1 MRSPAA
7 FLLVVLAL
15 FEGVLGYVNSQ
26 RGLRGALFGGSS
38 LHHLGAAR
46 QKQLHVK
53 MAASAVGEELFDDGY
68 ERRVGEFRGKL
79 GVLKRDVMNVVTRVV
94 VPFTLQLLFAVAL
107 SQVGALPAFAKGK
120 GKRRRGGG
128 GRVAARAKSSTKL
141 GAAAAATAAE
151 VATEALEGAASEAA
165 EAAVGAVAAPTSSGA
180 TTKKYSKVIKRLLEG
195 ANADGSNFNMKA
207 GDTRTEIAALLNS
220 FSSILILGALT
231 FGAYLKHKQREI
243 SQGRAMKRELNKV
256 VEYKENMYFEAV
268 QEILEKLA
276 DPKLKG
282 SQKASLTRQLKD
294 LDPEG
299 VIRKFLEEQG
309 ERPDIAH
316 LVNRK
321 KATKKKNKGTLKDR
335 PKKKKRKEEKM
346 DFSDDE
352 DDKVTPTPTPPSPAP
367 AAAPKSPLDKL
378 LLELGSS
385 LQGTLSESSRA
396 TVLKYLRGRL
406 EGISNEDKQQ
416 SAMGKIA
423 ARLGDEEY
431 WVNFAANLE

>member
-1 MRSPAA
+1 MRAA
-7 FLLVVLAL
+7 VVGLAVFLTLLQGDWAYVNLQKGSRGSLFGRSIQVARPKDLRRLNAL
-15 FEGVLGYVNSQ
+15 FATGV
-26 RGLRGALFGGSS
+26 
-38 LHHLGAAR
+38 
-46 QKQLHVK
+46 
-53 MAASAVGEELFDDGY
+53 VGDDLFDDRY
-68 ERRVGEFRGKL
+68 ERRMTEFRGKMD
-79 GVLKRDVMNVVTRVV
+79 VLKRDVMNVVTRVV
-94 VPFTLQLLFAVAL
+94 VPFALQLLFALAL
-107 SQVGALPAFAKGK
+107 SQVGAMPAFAKAK
-120 GKRRRGGG
+120 GKRRRAGGSG
-128 GRVAARAKSSTKL
+128 AARAKSSTTKL

-151 VATEALEGAASEAA
+151 VAAEAVEGAAGDVA
-165 EAAVGAVAAPTSSGA
+165 EAAVDVVKAPT
-180 TTKKYSKVIKRLLEG
+180 TKNYSKVIKRLLEG
-195 ANADGSNFNMKA
+195 ANADGSNFKMKA

-243 SQGRAMKRELNKV
+243 SQSRAMKRELNRV

-268 QEILEKLA
+268 EEILGKLA

-299 VIRKFLEEQG
+299 VIRKFLEEKG

-335 PKKKKRKEEKM
+335 PKKKRKKAKEEKM

-352 DDKVTPTPTPPSPAP
+352 EEKTAPPPPAPSPSPSPAS
-367 AAAPKSPLDKL
+367 PKSPVDKL

-385 LQGTLSESSRA
+385 LEGTLSDSSRA
-396 TVLKYLRGRL
+396 SVLKYLRGRL
-406 EGISNEDKQQ
+406 ESVSDEGKQQ
-416 SAMGKIA
+416 NAMSKIA
-423 ARLGDEEY
+423 ARLGDDDY
-431 WVNFAANLE
+431 WVNFAANLD